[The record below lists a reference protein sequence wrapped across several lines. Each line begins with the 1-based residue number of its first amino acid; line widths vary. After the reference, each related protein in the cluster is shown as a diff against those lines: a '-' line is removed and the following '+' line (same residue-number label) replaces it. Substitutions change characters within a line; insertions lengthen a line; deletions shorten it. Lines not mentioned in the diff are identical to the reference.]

1 MMRITT
7 TRAAIT
13 IVFTAIAAVGGLL
26 GGALLGRALVL
37 WRAEKK
43 LNDYAL
49 RVRSEGETASEES
62 RALLAAMNQSPYPYC
77 SEAEIRWM
85 RRLIFQSQ
93 YLKDGGHMRAGAIDC
108 SATLGRMSGTREQFK
123 PAFSRQDG
131 TRVYQD
137 LPPLRIG
144 DHTVVSVELGK
155 SFIVYSPYNLKD
167 LDAAPMHFTV
177 SQVDRQSGQ
186 ARRLLGELTD
196 ARSSILTK
204 EGWARWGDT
213 LYATRCSTRYSSCMT
228 AFITIPD
235 ALRSGRGDYWA
246 YIGLMGVSGA
256 LFGLACSLLYR
267 RSRGMEQ
274 QLRRAIRSDRLRVVY
289 QPIVQM
295 DTGQIMGAEAL
306 VRWNDEEDNP
316 VSPELLIRL
325 AEDRGFVGEITLL
338 VARHIV
344 SECGALFRSRP
355 GFRVNLNIAAADLS
369 DEKFLPRLEQALGSG
384 GVGAASLGIEITEGH
399 TARLQV
405 AKEAIIELRARG
417 HLVYID
423 DFGTGYS
430 SLAYLQDLSVDGIKI
445 DMAFT
450 QAIGT
455 ESVTVSILP
464 QILAMARALKLDVI
478 VEGVETRE
486 QAAYFAG
493 SQQTTLAQ
501 GWLFGKPAPVGELER
516 LLAEQC
522 ELSAVGAKAS

>member
-1 MMRITT
+1 MRITT

-13 IVFTAIAAVGGLL
+13 IVFTAIAALGGLL
-26 GGALLGRALVL
+26 TGALLGRALVL

-62 RALLAAMNQSPYPYC
+62 RALLATMNLSPYPYC

-93 YLKDGGHMRAGAIDC
+93 YLKDGGHMREGAIDC
-108 SATLGRMSGTREQFK
+108 SATLGRMSGTQEQFK
-123 PAFSRQDG
+123 PSFSRRDG
-131 TRVYQD
+131 TRVYQN

-144 DHTVVSVELGK
+144 DHTVVSVELGT

-177 SQVDRQSGQ
+177 SQVDPSGG
-186 ARRLLGELTD
+186 RVSRLVGEVTD
-196 ARSSILTK
+196 ARSSILSK
-204 EGWARWGDT
+204 DGWARSGDT

-228 AFITIPD
+228 AFITIAD
-235 ALRSGRGDYWA
+235 ALKSGRGDYWA
-246 YIGLMGVSGA
+246 YIGLTGVSGA

-274 QLRRAIRSDRLRVVY
+274 QLRRAIRGDRLRVVY
-289 QPIVQM
+289 QPIVQL
-295 DTGQIMGAEAL
+295 DTGQILGAEAL
-306 VRWNDEEDNP
+306 VRWNDEENNP

-369 DEKFLPRLEQALGSG
+369 DEKFLPCLEQVLRGG
-384 GVGAASLGIEITEGH
+384 GVGAASLGIEITESH

-405 AKEAIIELRARG
+405 AKEAINELRARG

-464 QILAMARALKLDVI
+464 QILAMARALKLDVV
-478 VEGVETRE
+478 VEGVETTE

-516 LLAEQC
+516 LLSEQC
-522 ELSAVGAKAS
+522 EMSAVGAGVP